1 MSTIGFLSSDL
12 MFHSR
17 VSQSIKDL
25 KSDVGNDE
33 SNIATEFKLVVNRSS
48 DKLIEKL
55 LESADTKLVIIDLSL
70 RDLNMESVMK
80 ALRDSLPGV
89 PIIAYGPHV
98 AGALL
103 QAAAD
108 AGVDTVY
115 TRGQFDHR
123 MTEIISDCIKTS

>member
-1 MSTIGFLSSDL
+1 MSTIGFLTSDL

-17 VSQSIKDL
+17 VSQSLNDL
-25 KSDVGNDE
+25 KSNGRE
-33 SNIATEFKLVVNRSS
+33 LTLTVNRNVE
-48 DKLIEKL
+48 KLIEKL
-55 LESADTKLVIIDLSL
+55 IEKLSEASDVKLIIVDLSL
-70 RDLNMESVMK
+70 RELNIEAVTKS
-80 ALRDSLPGV
+80 LRDSLPNV

-108 AGVDTVY
+108 AGVESVY

-123 MTEIISDCIKTS
+123 MTEIISEYTNVS

>member
-1 MSTIGFLSSDL
+1 MSTIGFLTSDL

-17 VSQSIKDL
+17 VSQSLNDL
-25 KSDVGNDE
+25 KSNGRE
-33 SNIATEFKLVVNRSS
+33 LTLTVNRNVE
-48 DKLIEKL
+48 KLIEKL
-55 LESADTKLVIIDLSL
+55 SEASDVKLIIVDLSL
-70 RDLNMESVMK
+70 RELNMEAVTKS
-80 ALRDSLPGV
+80 LRDSLPNV

-108 AGVDTVY
+108 AGVESVY

-123 MTEIISDCIKTS
+123 MTEIISEYTNVS

>member
-1 MSTIGFLSSDL
+1 MTTIGFLTSDL

-17 VSQSIKDL
+17 VSQSLNDL
-25 KSDVGNDE
+25 KSSGRE
-33 SNIATEFKLVVNRSS
+33 LTLTVNRSVE
-48 DKLIEKL
+48 KLIEKL
-55 LESADTKLVIIDLSL
+55 LEASDVKLIIVDLSL
-70 RDLNMESVMK
+70 RELNMEAVTKS
-80 ALRDSLPGV
+80 LRESLPSV

-108 AGVDTVY
+108 AGVDSVY

-123 MTEIISDCIKTS
+123 MTEIISEYTNAS

>member
-1 MSTIGFLSSDL
+1 MPTIGFLTSDL

-17 VSQSIKDL
+17 VSQSLNDL
-25 KSDVGNDE
+25 KSSGRE
-33 SNIATEFKLVVNRSS
+33 ITLTVNRSVE
-48 DKLIEKL
+48 KLIEKL
-55 LESADTKLVIIDLSL
+55 LEASDVKLFIVDLSL
-70 RDLNMESVMK
+70 RELNMEAVTKS
-80 ALRDSLPGV
+80 LRDSLPSV

-108 AGVDTVY
+108 AGVESVY

-123 MTEIISDCIKTS
+123 MTEIISEYINVI

>member
-1 MSTIGFLSSDL
+1 MSTIGFLTSDL

-17 VSQSIKDL
+17 VSQSLNDL
-25 KSDVGNDE
+25 KSNGRE
-33 SNIATEFKLVVNRSS
+33 LTLTVNRNVE
-48 DKLIEKL
+48 KLIEKL
-55 LESADTKLVIIDLSL
+55 SEAADVKLIIVDLSL
-70 RDLNMESVMK
+70 RELNMEAVTKS
-80 ALRDSLPGV
+80 LRDSLPNV

-108 AGVDTVY
+108 AGVESVY

-123 MTEIISDCIKTS
+123 MTEIISEYTNVS